1 MIKKRNKFWTL
12 VFSMLPGAGHMFN
25 GFMKLG
31 VSLMALF
38 FAVAFLSATLRL
50 GPIMLLAPVIW
61 FYAFFDCINKRFLDD
76 EEFYA
81 QEDYYLFQHGSLKK
95 YDISFFKKHKLII
108 GIALI
113 LFGFYSLWENTMT
126 YLLSNIYLS
135 DATLQAIMEFTNL
148 APQLI
153 VSIIIIAMGILLI
166 RGKKLQI
173 NEAAFSEEAIDGK
186 TTRDEKT
193 DKDQNVDKSENP
205 DTKEVE

>member
-38 FAVAFLSATLRL
+38 FAVAFLSATLRW

-81 QEDYYLFQHGSLKK
+81 QEDYYLFEHGSLKK
-95 YDISFFKKHKLII
+95 YDISFFKKRKLII

-113 LFGFYSLWENTMT
+113 LVGFYSLWENSMN
-126 YLLSNIYLS
+126 YLLSNIHLS
-135 DATLQAIMEFTNL
+135 DAVLQGIMGFTNL

-153 VSIIIIAMGILLI
+153 VSIVIIATGILLI
-166 RGKKLQI
+166 RGKKRQI
-173 NEAAFSEEAIDGK
+173 IEDALSDEELVEKADK
-186 TTRDEKT
+186 DEKA
-193 DKDQNVDKSENP
+193 EI
-205 DTKEVE
+205 KEVE